1 LVKDIIDILI
11 IEETKLD
18 ETFPDGQFILEGFM
32 PPIRKDRNRFG
43 GGIMI
48 FIRENIPAKVLE
60 NDLVTDIECVSVEL
74 NFQNNKW
81 LLIGTYRP
89 PSQCSKSYYLKLSKI
104 IDNYSNSYENVL
116 LAGDFNEEITD
127 VNTKSFLETHNLRN
141 LVKDYTCYKSIT
153 NPSCIDLFLTNK
165 SLCFKNTTVLDTGL
179 SDFHRMIF
187 TSFRFKYTYS
197 APKIINYRSFK
208 NFDKNVFQKELR
220 EQLKI

>member
-1 LVKDIIDILI
+1 MSEFAQQSNDFTNVDISLKEYRTKNSENLIIGSLNINSIRNKFDQLKLLVKDIIDILI

-89 PSQCSKSYYLKLSKI
+89 PSQCSKSYNSIQFNYL
-104 IDNYSNSYENVL
+104 
-116 LAGDFNEEITD
+116 
-127 VNTKSFLETHNLRN
+127 
-141 LVKDYTCYKSIT
+141 
-153 NPSCIDLFLTNK
+153 
-165 SLCFKNTTVLDTGL
+165 
-179 SDFHRMIF
+179 
-187 TSFRFKYTYS
+187 
-197 APKIINYRSFK
+197 
-208 NFDKNVFQKELR
+208 FQN
-220 EQLKI
+220 